1 MSQEQIKKARTL
13 RRRRVRERQA
23 VVFGLLA
30 ALLGAAGLWAVGVYN
45 GAIALPFDNGF
56 TYEEPLVDEVF
67 DTACLPADTKP
78 VGAKKITVN
87 VFNAS
92 LKPGIAAG
100 VSGELR
106 NRNITVENTANA
118 DIERATTAI
127 VFGPE
132 GIEEAYTLA
141 AHFGAPALILDDT
154 KEDNVIDVLLGQNFS
169 SLLDPADV
177 LLEADE
183 AMNSYPGCKEL
194 WEMTDKVEA
203 PVDEDDDS
211 DDVQDDLEDE
221 EEVEEEAA

>member
-1 MSQEQIKKARTL
+1 MSQEQIKKARAL

-30 ALLGAAGLWAVGVYN
+30 ALLGAVGLWAVGVYN

-67 DTACLPADTKP
+67 DTACLPAGTKP
-78 VGAKKITVN
+78 VGAKKITIN

-92 LKPGIAAG
+92 QKPGIAAG

-106 NRNITVENTANA
+106 NRNIVVENTANA
-118 DIERATTAI
+118 EIDRATTAI

-169 SLLDPADV
+169 SLIDPAEV
-177 LLEADE
+177 MLEADE
-183 AMNSYPGCKEL
+183 AMDSYPGCKEL

-203 PVDEDDDS
+203 PVDDDDS
-211 DDVQDDLEDE
+211 EDVEDDIDE
-221 EEVEEEAA
+221 EDDIEEEAA